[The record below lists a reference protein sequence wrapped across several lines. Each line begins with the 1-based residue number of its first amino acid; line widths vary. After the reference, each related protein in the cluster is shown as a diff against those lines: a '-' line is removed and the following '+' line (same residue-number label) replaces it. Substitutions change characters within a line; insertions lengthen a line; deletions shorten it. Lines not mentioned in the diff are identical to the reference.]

1 MSEASLG
8 NEVKTKESSKTKE
21 SRKTFQESAQNDS
34 EELKKVY
41 KKDNKP
47 EIFDTYEP
55 DEPPTEDDIE
65 SMPYPDEYNP
75 ELVNASQFIDQ

>member
-1 MSEASLG
+1 MSETSLE
-8 NEVKTKESSKTKE
+8 NEVKTKESSKT
-21 SRKTFQESAQNDS
+21 SQESAQNDS
-34 EELKKVY
+34 EEDKKVY
-41 KKDNKP
+41 EKDYEP